1 MVWVLGYSCRPVK
14 TVMTVGST
22 LSVADVKVY
31 RYGDINRDGK
41 INVTDITL
49 VAAYV
54 KGKRIP
60 ADEEQSDLAD
70 VNRDGKLTV
79 TDITKIAAHSKGKK
93 ILAVNE
99 EFVIPELAEKA
110 N

>member
-1 MVWVLGYSCRPVK
+1 MSFSSGKIIPQISPER
-14 TVMTVGST
+14 
-22 LSVADVKVY
+22 
-31 RYGDINRDGK
+31 K